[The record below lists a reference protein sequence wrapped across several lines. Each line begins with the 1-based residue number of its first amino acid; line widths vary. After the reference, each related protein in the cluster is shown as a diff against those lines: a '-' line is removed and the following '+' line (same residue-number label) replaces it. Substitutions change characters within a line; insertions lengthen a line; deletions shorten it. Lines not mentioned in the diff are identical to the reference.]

1 MSAVGTMSIQEIR
14 TRYLQSLSPIERMDY
29 ELACAREKRL
39 VAEREHEAR
48 ETERLLRRVDENEG
62 AGAEPD
68 FRLSW
73 REFRLL
79 KAELRRLKGGAA

>member
-1 MSAVGTMSIQEIR
+1 MSAVETLSIQDIR
-14 TRYLQSLSPIERMDY
+14 ARYLQSLSPVERMDY

-39 VAEREHEAR
+39 VAEREHEVR
-48 ETERLLRRVDENEG
+48 ETERLLRRIDENEG
-62 AGAEPD
+62 VGAEPD

-79 KAELRRLKGGAA
+79 KAELRRLKGGAE